1 MPKFKKAAFW
11 VIAGLLVLTP
21 LVLAELYLRSIG
33 LGNPILFYAN
43 ASYRF
48 APQPNQQQVR
58 RRGAKV
64 TIDSK
69 GLRNTAD
76 WTDPADAKLLF
87 IGDSVTWGGT
97 YIDDRQLFSDGVCQ
111 RLAGV
116 TGKRYVC
123 GNAGANQYGT
133 DNMAERIRYKNVND
147 ESVLV
152 VTLIAPDTVRGR
164 VDAEGRYFFMQRPP
178 PPFRALWE
186 ATTFLTW
193 VLYKKL
199 RPESYRS
206 DDDLRV
212 AERSLENLL
221 AAIRET
227 QRPGRKV
234 LIVLSPV
241 KAELNGQESPLT
253 KQVRSM
259 LDRSGFD
266 WLDLHGP
273 VSKTVTPNFYYDQVH
288 LDVPGHAFYAEQ
300 IAARLLEPAGGVP
313 RDRPTAAHT
322 GGAE

>member
-1 MPKFKKAAFW
+1 MPKLKKAAFW
-11 VIAGLLVLTP
+11 GVAGLLMLVP
-21 LVLAELYLRSIG
+21 VVLAELYLRSIG

-48 APQPNQQQVR
+48 APLPNQQQVR
-58 RRGAKV
+58 QHGAKV

-69 GLRNTAD
+69 GLRSSVD
-76 WTDPADAKLLF
+76 WSGPADGKLLF

-111 RLAGV
+111 RLAAA
-116 TGKRYVC
+116 TGKRYIC

-133 DNMAERIRYKNVND
+133 DNMAERVRYKNVND

-152 VTLIAPDTVRGR
+152 VTLIAPDAIRGR

-199 RPESYRS
+199 RPQTYRS
-206 DDDLRV
+206 DDDFRV
-212 AERSLENLL
+212 AERSVENMLS
-221 AAIRET
+221 AIRET

-234 LIVLSPV
+234 LIVLSPI
-241 KAELNGQESPLT
+241 KAELNGKESLLT
-253 KQVRSM
+253 KQVQSM
-259 LDRSGFD
+259 LARSGLD
-266 WLDLHGP
+266 WIDLHGP
-273 VSKTVTPNFYYDQVH
+273 ISKAVTPDFYYDEVH
-288 LDVPGHAFYAEQ
+288 LNVRGHAFYAEQ
-300 IAARLLEPAGGVP
+300 IAARLKEPAGGEP
-313 RDRPTAAHT
+313 RERPTAARS
-322 GGAE
+322 GGVE

>member
-1 MPKFKKAAFW
+1 MSKFKTVAFW
-11 VIAGLLVLTP
+11 FIAGLLICTP
-21 LVLAELYLRSIG
+21 IVLAEFYLRSVG

-48 APQPNQQQVR
+48 APQPNQQQLR
-58 RRGAKV
+58 RRGATV

-69 GLRNTAD
+69 GLRSTTD

-97 YIDDRQLFSDGVCQ
+97 YIDDRDTFSDGVCR
-111 RLAGV
+111 RLAEQ
-116 TGKRYVC
+116 TGKRYGC

-133 DNMAERIRYKNVND
+133 DNMAERVRFKNVDD
-147 ESVLV
+147 ESILV
-152 VTLIAPDTVRGR
+152 VTLIAHDAVRGL

-193 VLYKKL
+193 TFYKAL
-199 RPESYRS
+199 RPQSYRS

-212 AERSLENLL
+212 AERSLENLF

-234 LIVLSPV
+234 LIVLSPI
-241 KAELNGQESPLT
+241 KAELDGRESPFT
-253 KQVRSM
+253 KHVRSV
-259 LDRSGFD
+259 LARSEFD
-266 WLDLHGP
+266 WLDLHAA
-273 VSKTVTPNFYYDQVH
+273 VSEALTPDFYYDQIH
-288 LDVPGHAFYAEQ
+288 LDVRGHAFFADR
-300 IAARLLEPAGGVP
+300 IAARLMTSMGGQP
-313 RDRPTAAHT
+313 RDGSGDQAQQHQ
-322 GGAE
+322 

>member
-1 MPKFKKAAFW
+1 MPKLKKAAFW
-11 VIAGLLVLTP
+11 VVAGLLMLVP
-21 LVLAELYLRSIG
+21 VVLAELYLRSIG

-48 APQPNQQQVR
+48 APLPNQQQVR
-58 RRGAKV
+58 QRGAKV
-64 TIDSK
+64 SIDSK
-69 GLRNTAD
+69 GLRNSAD
-76 WTDPADAKLLF
+76 WSDPADGKLLF

-111 RLAGV
+111 RLAAA

-123 GNAGANQYGT
+123 GNTGANQYGT

-152 VTLIAPDTVRGR
+152 VTLIAPDAIRGR

-199 RPESYRS
+199 RPQTYRS

-212 AERSLENLL
+212 AERSVENMLS
-221 AAIRET
+221 AIRET

-234 LIVLSPV
+234 LIVLSPI
-241 KAELNGQESPLT
+241 KAELNGKESPLT
-253 KQVRSM
+253 KQVQSM
-259 LDRSGFD
+259 LARSGFD
-266 WLDLHGP
+266 WIDLHGP
-273 VSKTVTPNFYYDQVH
+273 VSKAVTPDFYYDEVH
-288 LDVPGHAFYAEQ
+288 LDVRGHAFYAEQ
-300 IAARLLEPAGGVP
+300 IAARLEAPAGGEP
-313 RDRPTAAHT
+313 RERPAAAH
-322 GGAE
+322 GGGVE

>member
-1 MPKFKKAAFW
+1 MPKLKKAAFW
-11 VIAGLLVLTP
+11 VVAGLLMLVP
-21 LVLAELYLRSIG
+21 VVLAELYLRSIG

-48 APQPNQQQVR
+48 APLPNQQQVR
-58 RRGAKV
+58 QRGAKV

-69 GLRNTAD
+69 GLRSSAD
-76 WTDPADAKLLF
+76 WSDPADGKLLF
-87 IGDSVTWGGT
+87 IGDSVTWGST

-111 RLAGV
+111 RLAAA

-152 VTLIAPDTVRGR
+152 VTLIAADAIRGR

-199 RPESYRS
+199 RPQSYRS

-212 AERSLENLL
+212 AERSVENMLST
-221 AAIRET
+221 IRET

-234 LIVLSPV
+234 LIVLSPI
-241 KAELNGQESPLT
+241 KAELNGKEGPLT
-253 KQVRSM
+253 KQVQSM
-259 LDRSGFD
+259 LARSGFD
-266 WLDLHGP
+266 WIDLHGP
-273 VSKTVTPNFYYDQVH
+273 VSKAVTPDFYYDEVH
-288 LDVPGHAFYAEQ
+288 LDVRGHAFYAEQ
-300 IAARLLEPAGGVP
+300 IAARLEEPAGGEP
-313 RDRPTAAHT
+313 HERPAAAH
-322 GGAE
+322 GGGVE